1 VIRIETETDIER
13 LRQVALLQRA
23 ELDRLYQRLAQ
34 LTEELARARG
44 GDAIAALQLELTAIR
59 EQLEARTRAL
69 FGPSSEKRPRGD
81 NGPARAAEQPPRTGH
96 GPRAQGELPQVE
108 VVHTLDE
115 PDRTCPKCGGG
126 LREMTGQHEEAEEID
141 VVERSFRIV
150 HHKRQKYTCR
160 CGACIET
167 ALGPPKLLP
176 GGRYSV
182 DFAVAVAIA
191 KYTDHLPLA
200 RQVRQMAR
208 LGLTTDTQTLWDQLH
223 ALYRHLGPT
232 AEALHALVLASPVI
246 AADETRWPLLG
257 APGASKWHAWS
268 VTSPDAISYRIRSS
282 RSAAAAREVLGDYEG
297 IVVVDGYSA
306 YKTLRDE
313 RAQVPDGPPFTLA
326 FCWTHARRRFVDAE
340 SSYPQATE
348 LIDRIADL
356 YKIEARA
363 GEAEPG
369 ERMAVRARLRDTESR
384 AVVAGIKTWLMEQVV
399 LPRSSLGEAIGY
411 TLRHWEGLERF
422 LDNPRIPLDTNAV
435 ERGLR
440 ALAIGRK
447 NHYGSRSE
455 RGTRVAALFYTLIE
469 SAKLAGVEPAA
480 YLAEATRRAIA
491 NPGTV
496 TLPKDLAGA

>member
-1 VIRIETETDIER
+1 LRVLEDARVIRIETETDIER

-81 NGPARAAEQPPRTGH
+81 DGPARAAERPPRTGH

-191 KYTDHLPLA
+191 KYTDHRVP
-200 RQVRQMAR
+200 RM
-208 LGLTTDTQTLWDQLH
+208 H
-223 ALYRHLGPT
+223 
-232 AEALHALVLASPVI
+232 
-246 AADETRWPLLG
+246 TRTPQG
-257 APGASKWHAWS
+257 GKGEQCC
-268 VTSPDAISYRIRSS
+268 T
-282 RSAAAAREVLGDYEG
+282 
-297 IVVVDGYSA
+297 
-306 YKTLRDE
+306 RDE
-313 RAQVPDGPPFTLA
+313 GGPLGIGVQDQVPNHLT
-326 FCWTHARRRFVDAE
+326 
-340 SSYPQATE
+340 
-348 LIDRIADL
+348 
-356 YKIEARA
+356 
-363 GEAEPG
+363 
-369 ERMAVRARLRDTESR
+369 
-384 AVVAGIKTWLMEQVV
+384 
-399 LPRSSLGEAIGY
+399 PR
-411 TLRHWEGLERF
+411 W
-422 LDNPRIPLDTNAV
+422 
-435 ERGLR
+435 
-440 ALAIGRK
+440 
-447 NHYGSRSE
+447 
-455 RGTRVAALFYTLIE
+455 
-469 SAKLAGVEPAA
+469 
-480 YLAEATRRAIA
+480 
-491 NPGTV
+491 
-496 TLPKDLAGA
+496 